1 LQQQQ
6 ASAKIVKENSL
17 NGRGKSSLQELLNKE
32 LWPQAREAIFGLFEE
47 YFAMCEEAVGDASR
61 NIKALDALFN
71 LLWES
76 STRPFSLR
84 QILQLMKVAPTT
96 RDEKMNLCRMYLESF
111 QRAQLECQINTDIGI
126 LFELLAG
133 MRDVLQ
139 TDITVRFIYPK
150 LHPRCGQLYQ
160 TNLLLHVSSKP

>member
-1 LQQQQ
+1 MTDTLPTGIN
-6 ASAKIVKENSL
+6 IV
-17 NGRGKSSLQELLNKE
+17 
-32 LWPQAREAIFGLFEE
+32 IFIFIF
-47 YFAMCEEAVGDASR
+47 YS
-61 NIKALDALFN
+61 LDACSRHLSDLMPLVLPLGVVSLICFLN
-71 LLWES
+71 LGTIFL
-76 STRPFSLR
+76 
-84 QILQLMKVAPTT
+84 LQVAPTT

-111 QRAQLECQINTDIGI
+111 QRAQLESQNNTDIGI